1 MNQRSNVAYPARGQL
16 NRENE
21 HSPVPPFSFYTKEF
35 GPARRV
41 RPSRPASGRSF
52 STLRLNLIGWCL
64 LTGFPIPPPPPPPQ
78 PPDRNR
84 LAFALKS
91 ITHLQHRT
99 LRVVTGFPAGAAHA
113 ASGVLGSFQS
123 PWLSKRLKLS
133 TVTTSVT
140 SVLCSNIVPQASIRT
155 RYSVMIPVFTV
166 CVEPQAS

>member
-64 LTGFPIPPPPPPPQ
+64 LTGFPIPPPPPPPPTPGSQ
-78 PPDRNR
+78 PPCICTQKYNTFATPYSEGCHR
-84 LAFALKS
+84 LPCRCSPRRF
-91 ITHLQHRT
+91 R
-99 LRVVTGFPAGAAHA
+99 
-113 ASGVLGSFQS
+113 S
-123 PWLSKRLKLS
+123 PWVVPIPLALETSQAFYGHHKCNLSF
-133 TVTTSVT
+133 
-140 SVLCSNIVPQASIRT
+140 
-155 RYSVMIPVFTV
+155 VF
-166 CVEPQAS
+166 